1 MLRIQL
7 RALILLLLPGFALP
21 LRAQLYELPFAEI
34 TGRSTVIVEGRVT
47 GQFSFW
53 DHPRRNICTANT
65 VEIFRIYKGAALAPH
80 TVQVI
85 TPGGIVGD
93 RMHLVSE
100 SVQYRV
106 GDAGLFCLIPS
117 TADLPVAPAWEN
129 FGAAQGFF
137 RYDLPG
143 SRIEHP
149 FLGFA
154 GIKALREQIMAM
166 TREPAV
172 MISGHDWNPVP
183 TDRATPVISS
193 FSPTVTTAGT
203 GSILTISGSNFGATQ
218 GSGAVRFRNANSS
231 SSYFDADASDVISW
245 SDTEITIRVPST
257 SAGVG
262 GTAATGKIEVRNNS
276 NETGISSGT
285 LTIDYAYTNFE
296 YLGEKYGA
304 KLVEDNGDGGMTFT
318 LSTSLCNSG
327 DQDAINALGRALRE
341 WRCVTGVNWELSTS
355 TTSSTSISDDGVN
368 IITWDVSTGLP
379 VGVLGRTTSRFWG
392 CQIGS
397 DYYWYLDEVDINL
410 DEGANWY
417 YCDNAGG
424 IPGSSIDFQS
434 VVFHEMGHG
443 HQLGHV
449 NNDPAV
455 MHRSISNGQ
464 IKRTLL
470 TSEQTGAEFIINQ
483 SANPCGPG
491 PMTLLN
497 APGCQSLTAPT
508 SCDDPGPCTA
518 ALPVEL
524 IAFYGVVDGAG
535 VRLEWSTATE
545 INNDHFTLE
554 RSADAIAFAPL
565 VEIPG
570 AAFSTTVKA
579 YRHLDPQ
586 PLPGWN
592 YYRLRQTDNDGS
604 ETVLGI
610 IAVRFGKTET
620 SVQVYPNP
628 VKHDQVFT
636 VFEQLDAGDRVEWM
650 LTDWSGRLIARG
662 KQEVAKP
669 GEPQTIALRDM
680 PNGACLLRIYRDSDQ
695 RLLLQE
701 LLFKQ

>member
-1 MLRIQL
+1 MLRILL
-7 RALILLLLPGFALP
+7 RAVPLLLPLGFALP

-34 TGRSTVIVEGRVT
+34 TGRSALIVEGRVS

-53 DHPRRNICTANT
+53 DHPRRNIFTANT
-65 VEIFRIYKGAALAPH
+65 VEIFRIFKGAALAPQ

-106 GDAGLFCLIPS
+106 GDAGLFCLLPS
-117 TADLPVAPAWEN
+117 TADIPVTPAWEN
-129 FGAAQGFF
+129 YGAAQGFF
-137 RYDLPG
+137 RYDNAG
-143 SRIEHP
+143 NRVEHP
-149 FLGFA
+149 FLNFPGV
-154 GIKALREQIMAM
+154 KALREQIMAM

-172 MISGHDWNPVP
+172 IISGHDWNPVP

-203 GSILTISGSNFGATQ
+203 GSILTINGSNFGATQ

-285 LTIDYAYTNFE
+285 LTIDYAYTNFD
-296 YLGEKYGA
+296 YFAEKYGA
-304 KLVEDNGDGGMTFT
+304 KLVEDNGNGGMTFT

-327 DQDAINALGRALRE
+327 DQDAVNALGRALRE

-355 TTSSTSISDDGVN
+355 TTSSTAIDDDDVN
-368 IITWDVSTGLP
+368 IITWDVSDNLP
-379 VGVLGRTTSRFWG
+379 FGVVGRAHSYFSG
-392 CQIGS
+392 CPSGG
-397 DYYWYLDEVDINL
+397 DVYWHLYEVDINL
-410 DEGANWY
+410 DEGASWY
-417 YCDNAGG
+417 FCDNPGN

-449 NNDPAV
+449 NLSSAV

-464 IKRTLL
+464 IKRALL
-470 TSEQTGAEFIINQ
+470 AGEQAGAEFIINQ
-483 SANPCGPG
+483 GANPCGPD
-491 PMTLLN
+491 PMTLLS
-497 APGCQSLTAPT
+497 APGCQSLTAPAA
-508 SCDDPGPCTA
+508 CDDPGPCTA

-524 IAFYGVVDGAG
+524 IAFKGAVAG
-535 VRLEWSTATE
+535 PGIRLEWSTATE

-554 RSADAIAFAPL
+554 RSADAIAFEPL
-565 VEIPG
+565 AEIPG
-570 AAFSTTVKA
+570 ELFSTTVQV
-579 YRHLDPQ
+579 YRHLDQQ
-586 PLPGWN
+586 PLPGLN
-592 YYRLRQTDNDGS
+592 YYRLRQTDRDGS
-604 ETVLGI
+604 EAVLGM
-610 IAVRFGKTET
+610 IAVRFGKTEA

-628 VKHDQVFT
+628 VRDDRIFA
-636 VFEQLDAGDRVEWM
+636 VFEHLGAGERVEWV
-650 LTDWSGRLIARG
+650 LTDWSGRLIARE
-662 KQEVAKP
+662 KLEVSKP
-669 GEPQTIALRDM
+669 GEPRVIALRDM
-680 PNGACLLRIYRDSDQ
+680 PEGACLLRIYRDSDQ

-701 LLFKQ
+701 FLFKQ